1 MSRDSRIGLPPSIVS
16 TTASSRARSCISR
29 AIRNRYLPRSRPGRA
44 AHLRCASRATWIAWA
59 MSSSPAIATC
69 AMGSSVAGLT
79 VGAALPERGSA
90 NSPPTN
96 TP

>member
-16 TTASSRARSCISR
+16 TTASSRARSCIRR
-29 AIRNRYLPRSRPGRA
+29 AIRNRYLPRSRPGRS
-44 AHLRCASRATWIAWA
+44 AHLRCASRAVSTACA
-59 MSSSPAIATC
+59 TSSSPATAIEAIFF
-69 AMGSSVAGLT
+69 SVAGLT
-79 VGAALPERGSA
+79 VGADFPERGSA

>member
-16 TTASSRARSCISR
+16 TIASSRARSCISR
-29 AIRNRYLPRSRPGRA
+29 AIRNRYLPRSSAGSA
-44 AHLRCASRATWIAWA
+44 AHLRCASRAILTACA
-59 MSSSPAIATC
+59 MSSSPATATL
-69 AMGSSVAGLT
+69 AIVSSVAGLT
-79 VGAALPERGSA
+79 VGADLPERGSA